1 MLFKVS
7 YVDFSESSATCART
21 SLNDVHILNLSQLKE
36 VKILE
41 ENRDPVPDPPS
52 LNLQRVNV
60 LFERNGCLVK
70 SPHVKSPNVKS
81 PIVKSPKLKLGLRVV
96 LTARRRH

>member
-7 YVDFSESSATCART
+7 FVDISESSATCART

-60 LFERNGCLVK
+60 LFERNG
-70 SPHVKSPNVKS
+70 SHEKS

-96 LTARRRH
+96 LAACRRHRA